1 MTINK
6 YQGRTKEEAVE
17 KAKQE
22 MGEGTVILNVKE
34 IKPKG
39 IFQIF
44 KNTTYE
50 VTAAVEEK
58 EAFTVP
64 KKAENISLAADEKIA
79 LPKSESDWKEMLAQA
94 RAAEPPAEKAT
105 EPAGNNLHEDLER
118 RLENLSNMLEKQFA
132 AEHPVR
138 EEIPE
143 VQEADSESL
152 RFMKM
157 LYRTL
162 LENEVNERYVNQI
175 MEEGEKV
182 LHNGSSVD
190 MILANVY
197 QKLILKLGQP
207 EVICADG
214 KKPRVIF
221 FIGPTGVGKTTTLA
235 KIASKYKV
243 EYEKKVAFLT
253 ADTYRIAAT
262 DQLRTYA
269 NILDAPMSIIY
280 TVEEMNRAIAQMSD
294 YDLVFVDTAGFS
306 HHNDTQR
313 DDMKKLLD
321 GLDEAYE
328 KEVYLVLSA
337 TTKYRDLL
345 EIADIYKELADY
357 RLIFTKLDETS
368 AYGNILNIRL
378 YSGAKLSYM
387 TVGQNVPEDIEVFD
401 MQKLVKQLLG
411 GR

>member
-22 MGEGTVILNVKE
+22 LGEGAVILNVKE

-58 EAFTVP
+58 EAFAVP

-79 LPKSESDWKEMLAQA
+79 LPKPESDWKEMLAQA
-94 RAAEPPAEKAT
+94 RTVEIAAEKNT
-105 EPAGNNLHEDLER
+105 EPVGSNLHEDLER

-138 EEIPE
+138 EEVPE
-143 VQEADSESL
+143 VEEADSESL
-152 RFMKM
+152 QFMKM

-162 LENEVNERYVNQI
+162 LENEVDERYANQI

-269 NILDAPMSIIY
+269 NILDVPMSVIY
-280 TVEEMNRAIAQMSD
+280 TETEMNRAIERMSD

-306 HHNDTQR
+306 HRNDAQR
-313 DDMKKLLD
+313 SDMKELLD
-321 GLDEAYE
+321 GLDEIYE

-368 AYGNILNIRL
+368 AYGNILNMRL

-387 TVGQNVPEDIEVFD
+387 AVGQNVPEDIEVFD